1 MKIPNYTVLKDT
13 REQSGW
19 TFQEYDKCSGM
30 ELSTLHTGDYT
41 IKGFEEVVC
50 IERKASTLEIAG
62 NLGKNKNRFHNE
74 MKRMQEFPFAF
85 LVLEFSASDL
95 INYPCNVKL
104 SRQQK
109 SRIRVTGKYLLKSI
123 LEFQIWYLEFSKI
136 LVMFHKQNPKKYIDI
151 NYRSYH
157 INYHIIIIIK
167 YYLSVII

>member
-95 INYPCNVKL
+95 INYPCIVKL

-123 LEFQIWYLEFSKI
+123 LEFQIWYNINI
-136 LVMFHKQNPKKYIDI
+136 LFCDNKQNAFLVTNSIFKRLNELFHSGDNNGQKETS
-151 NYRSYH
+151 N
-157 INYHIIIIIK
+157 
-167 YYLSVII
+167 